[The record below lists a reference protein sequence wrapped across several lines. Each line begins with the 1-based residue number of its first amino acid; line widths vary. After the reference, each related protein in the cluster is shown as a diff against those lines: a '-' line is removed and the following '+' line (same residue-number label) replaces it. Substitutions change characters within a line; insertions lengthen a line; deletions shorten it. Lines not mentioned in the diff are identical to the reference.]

1 MRRVLCLLFYFGI
14 GMAGSIMMAGF
25 LKHGGHGVIFAGS
38 ALLAALG
45 AYLLWT
51 RPSLAQGTRRRGNVV
66 M

>member
-1 MRRVLCLLFYFGI
+1 
-14 GMAGSIMMAGF
+14 MAGSIMMAGF

-51 RPSLAQGTRRRGNVV
+51 RPSLALGTRRRGNVV